1 MLCLKKHWSIFVIY
15 LKECFAYPAA
25 TMIWVVADVQAA
37 LILPAVWLASMG
49 PSGQIAGFD
58 GKEIVTYYLVT
69 SALSQFIVCHLLWD
83 IAWDIREGVFSSFI
97 VRPFSFFRQSVSRN
111 MSWRVTKAVLY
122 FPVLFIVAWAYGGIR
137 VQDLNFSFAFFLSII
152 LAHTLSFLCAYC
164 MSLVTLWTTEFFS
177 IFRLYYFPEAFLSG
191 RMLPLDTLPA
201 WARGIADW
209 MPFKYTIAFPMDVLM
224 DRITPQGLQQGLGI
238 QLAWCVGLYFL
249 GDLLLH
255 RGMRHYSGAGM

>member
-1 MLCLKKHWSIFVIY
+1 MLSLAKHWSVFVIY

-37 LILPAVWLASMG
+37 IILPAVWLAAMESG
-49 PSGQIAGFD
+49 GQIAGFD
-58 GKEIVTYYLVT
+58 GGQIVTYYLVT
-69 SALSQFIVCHLLWD
+69 SALSQFVVCHLLWD
-83 IAWDIREGVFSSFI
+83 IAWDVREGVFSAFI

-111 MSWRVTKAVLY
+111 MSWRVTKVVLY
-122 FPVLFIVAWAYGGIR
+122 LPVLILVAWAYGGINVR
-137 VQDLNFSFAFFLSII
+137 ALDISWTFVVSIV

-191 RMLPLDTLPA
+191 RMLPLDTLPP
-201 WARGIADW
+201 WARAIADW

-224 DRITPQGLQQGLGI
+224 GRTGPEGIGRGLAIQLVWCIGLYGLGRH
-238 QLAWCVGLYFL
+238 
-249 GDLLLH
+249 LLN
-255 RGMRHYSGAGM
+255 RGMRHYAGAGM